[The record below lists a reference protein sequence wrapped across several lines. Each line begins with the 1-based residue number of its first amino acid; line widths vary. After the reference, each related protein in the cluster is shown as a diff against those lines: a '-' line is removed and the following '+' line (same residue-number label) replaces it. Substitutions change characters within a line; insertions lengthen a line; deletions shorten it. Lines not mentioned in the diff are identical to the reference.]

1 MTLRAVVTGVG
12 HYLPERIVP
21 NAEFEKTLD
30 TSDEWI
36 RARSGIEN
44 RHFAGEGDS
53 TSSMAVAAATAALA
67 DAGCTADDVDAII
80 VATKP
85 KREREVAENRH
96 ECCFLRSRFYLI
108 L

>member
-21 NAEFEKTLD
+21 NAEFEKTLE

-44 RHFAGEGDS
+44 RHFAG
-53 TSSMAVAAATAALA
+53 
-67 DAGCTADDVDAII
+67 DDDGFG
-80 VATKP
+80 
-85 KREREVAENRH
+85 RCRLH
-96 ECCFLRSRFYLI
+96 GG
-108 L
+108 